1 MNKILQF
8 GKFKPRGDKNMLE
21 ALKTHRKTLII
32 TLTIFLL
39 SMFSIVQYVRA
50 KSLTRAMEIEYNRV
64 FTELTEYVDDLQI
77 SLLKGQVVSTPGQ
90 MAKLSAD
97 LYSQASAAKANLSL
111 LPMDGKQLEKTSEFL
126 SQVGEYATC
135 LSEKML
141 RGEALSDKEIKTMQE
156 LTTYANKLRQGFDKM
171 LLDINEG
178 RMTFSQERKYLPS
191 VLGGGK
197 TQMASELM
205 MLEEEFHNYP
215 SLIYDGPFSQHL
227 TLKKPVFISGKPEI
241 SENQAIR
248 RAEKFTGTKDVGV
261 VKIDGKLPSYSI
273 SGNGITAEFTKN
285 GGVLLMLVKDRHI
298 GEETLSVDDAKI
310 KAEIFLRD
318 NGYENMKE
326 SYYEKRDGSVVIN
339 YAYYQDD
346 YIVFPDLVKVKIA
359 LDDGEI
365 LGFES
370 RGYVTNHTYRTIP
383 EPKIT
388 KEQALGNVNKNLEI
402 TGVSMAIIPLESGNE
417 ACCWQIKGKVSD
429 KHFLMYVNTQTG
441 YTEDVQILLESESGT
456 LAV

>member
-1 MNKILQF
+1 
-8 GKFKPRGDKNMLE
+8 MLE
-21 ALKTHRKTLII
+21 ALKKHRKTLII
-32 TLTIFLL
+32 TLIIFLL
-39 SMFSIVQYVRA
+39 TMFSVMQYVRA
-50 KSLTRAMEIEYNRV
+50 KSLSRAMEIEYNRV
-64 FTELTEYVDDLQI
+64 FTELTEYVDDLEI
-77 SLLKGQVVSTPGQ
+77 SLLKGQVVSTPAQ
-90 MAKLSAD
+90 MAKLSSD
-97 LYSQASAAKANLSL
+97 LYGQASGAKANLAL

-135 LSEKML
+135 LSGKML
-141 RGEALSDKEIKTMQE
+141 RGETLTEEEIKTMQE
-156 LTTYANKLRQGFDKM
+156 LSSYANKLRQGFDKM
-171 LLDINEG
+171 LLDISEG
-178 RMTFSQERKYLPS
+178 RMTFSQEKRYLPS
-191 VLGGGK
+191 VMNGGK
-197 TQMASELM
+197 TQMATELM

-227 TLKKPVFISGKPEI
+227 TLKKPLFIENKPEI
-241 SENQAIR
+241 TEKQAIT
-248 RAEKFTGTKDVGV
+248 RAEKFTGTKDVSV
-261 VKIDGKLPSYSI
+261 VRIEGKLPSYSI
-273 SGNGITAEFTKN
+273 SGNGITAEFTKS
-285 GGVLLMLVKDRHI
+285 GGVLLMLIKDRHI
-298 GEETLSVDDAKI
+298 GEEKLSVDDAKI
-310 KAEIFLRD
+310 KAETFLRD

-359 LDDGEI
+359 LDNGEI
-365 LGFES
+365 IGFES

-383 EPKIT
+383 EAKVT
-388 KEQALGNVNKNLEI
+388 KEQALENVNKNLEI
-402 TGVSMAIIPLESGNE
+402 TGVSMAIIPLESGSE